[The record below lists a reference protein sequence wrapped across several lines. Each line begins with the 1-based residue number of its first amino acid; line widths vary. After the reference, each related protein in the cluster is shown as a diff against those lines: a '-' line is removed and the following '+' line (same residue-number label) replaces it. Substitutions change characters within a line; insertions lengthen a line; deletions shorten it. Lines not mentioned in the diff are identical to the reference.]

1 LHIWPTFQRDRGRGI
16 DAMGAILSPRN
27 PRTNSTASSL
37 ACASTGKCRES
48 SRKRQTY
55 VCHWIFAEG
64 SVEIGERREGDILIL
79 LPAGRIDN
87 DTSAAFQARLLA
99 ALASPAAAVLVD
111 FSGVEYISSAGLRA
125 LMMGS
130 RQAKA
135 VKGRLAVAALGPVVK
150 EIFEIS
156 RFSLVVQV
164 YETSAEA
171 LAALR

>member
-1 LHIWPTFQRDRGRGI
+1 
-16 DAMGAILSPRN
+16 M
-27 PRTNSTASSL
+27 
-37 ACASTGKCRES
+37 E
-48 SRKRQTY
+48 
-55 VCHWIFAEG
+55 V
-64 SVEIGERREGDILIL
+64 GERRDGDILIL
-79 LPAGRIDN
+79 LPVGRIDN
-87 DTSAAFQARLLA
+87 DTSPEFQARLLA
-99 ALASPAAAVLVD
+99 SLTTAAAAVLID
-111 FSGVEYISSAGLRA
+111 FSRVEYISSAGLRA

-164 YETSAEA
+164 YETAAEA

>member
-1 LHIWPTFQRDRGRGI
+1 
-16 DAMGAILSPRN
+16 M
-27 PRTNSTASSL
+27 
-37 ACASTGKCRES
+37 E
-48 SRKRQTY
+48 
-55 VCHWIFAEG
+55 V
-64 SVEIGERREGDILIL
+64 GERRDGDILIL
-79 LPAGRIDN
+79 LPVGRIDN

-99 ALASPAAAVLVD
+99 SLASAAATVLID
-111 FSGVEYISSAGLRA
+111 FSRVEYISSAGLRA

>member
-1 LHIWPTFQRDRGRGI
+1 
-16 DAMGAILSPRN
+16 
-27 PRTNSTASSL
+27 
-37 ACASTGKCRES
+37 
-48 SRKRQTY
+48 
-55 VCHWIFAEG
+55 
-64 SVEIGERREGDILIL
+64 VEIGERRDGGILIL
-79 LPAGRIDN
+79 LPTGRIDN

-99 ALASPAAAVLVD
+99 SLATPGAAVLVD
-111 FSGVEYISSAGLRA
+111 FTGVEYISSAGLRA

-135 VKGRLAVAALGPVVK
+135 VKGRLAVADLRSVVK

-164 YETSAEA
+164 FDTMAEA

>member
-1 LHIWPTFQRDRGRGI
+1 MTELLTQHAELKIAKRIGV
-16 DAMGAILSPRN
+16 ILSACDR
-27 PRTNSTASSL
+27 SL
-37 ACASTGKCRES
+37 APGRANVENQAANHVS
-48 SRKRQTY
+48 Y
-55 VCHWIFAEG
+55 VGHWIFAEV
-64 SVEIGERREGDILIL
+64 SVEIGERRDGGILIL
-79 LPAGRIDN
+79 LPTGRIDN

-99 ALASPAAAVLVD
+99 SLATSGAAVLVD
-111 FSGVEYISSAGLRA
+111 FTGVEYISSAGLRA

-135 VKGRLAVAALGPVVK
+135 VKGRLAVADLRPVVK

-164 YETSAEA
+164 FDTMAEA